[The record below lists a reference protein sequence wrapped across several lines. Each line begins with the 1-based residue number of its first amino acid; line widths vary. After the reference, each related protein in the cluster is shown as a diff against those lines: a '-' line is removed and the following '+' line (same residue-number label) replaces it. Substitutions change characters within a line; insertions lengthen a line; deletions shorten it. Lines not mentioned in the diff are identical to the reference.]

1 MSTEAFDLQSLLK
14 KWTLQSN
21 GGSKNNLRHFLSW
34 LLLSHRNNDEE
45 ITFRDK
51 NTEVTVVDALC
62 DTDEETLDREG
73 LRHQIGTNPENGA
86 PFWHLFWGDQFIG
99 SVCAKADR
107 RGWGRLATDLDL
119 EEHYFEPSKNGFELE
134 SFCGSTKHINN
145 ALVLLTD
152 QPASSLTC
160 KNCLHYAPKFKKNS
174 QIIDKQYSSRRNST
188 NNLFIDT
195 GTQNFEK
202 IYPSDPL
209 SAKLRNIKQVFRCM
223 VKPKEKSNGPEF
235 GTILIVSFFNLLT
248 FYLLW
253 HFWKNN

>member
-1 MSTEAFDLQSLLK
+1 MSEAFDLQSLLK
-14 KWTLQSN
+14 KWTVQGN
-21 GGSKNNLRHFLSW
+21 GGTKNNLGNFLSW

-51 NTEVTVVDALC
+51 STEVTVVDALC
-62 DTDEETLDREG
+62 DIDAETLDREG

-119 EEHYFEPSKNGFELE
+119 EEHYFEPSKNGFELV
-134 SFCGSTKHINN
+134 SFCGSTKYINN

-152 QPASSLTC
+152 QTASTLTC
-160 KNCLHYAPKFKKNS
+160 KTCLRYAPKVSGNQSKVDKDTARSATWQLPSPRGDPTMTTKIRNLKTLFKH
-174 QIIDKQYSSRRNST
+174 
-188 NNLFIDT
+188 L
-195 GTQNFEK
+195 EK
-202 IYPSDPL
+202 T
-209 SAKLRNIKQVFRCM
+209 
-223 VKPKEKSNGPEF
+223 KEKPNENEF
-235 GTILIVSFFNLLT
+235 GTTLILCFFNLLT

-253 HFWKNN
+253 SYWKNS